1 MKTGQASFERNLSEQ
16 YEARVSMTEIV
27 KDEGSATDSI
37 FLDGMVGSKLPIAV
51 AHGEGKATFAS
62 EKQQKEFE
70 SQGLCGIR
78 YIDNYGNVTEKYPF
92 NPNGSPD
99 GIAGVKSPNGR
110 VLAMMPHPERVC
122 RLEANSWYPAE
133 KYSEWEGYGPWIRLF
148 RSARR
153 WVG

>member
-1 MKTGQASFERNLSEQ
+1 MCIR
-16 YEARVSMTEIV
+16 
-27 KDEGSATDSI
+27 DS